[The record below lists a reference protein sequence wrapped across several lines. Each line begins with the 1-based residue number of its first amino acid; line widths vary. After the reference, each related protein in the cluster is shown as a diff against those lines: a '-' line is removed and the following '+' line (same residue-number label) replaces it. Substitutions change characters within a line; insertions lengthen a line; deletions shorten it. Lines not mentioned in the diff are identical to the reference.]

1 MKILNNSKNKVILAG
16 VHIEP
21 SKTGII
27 EKEPLHA
34 LMADFTVKTMFQ
46 DGLLMLIRE
55 EKSRPSWACGLK
67 QEEKPSKK
75 KGKPD
80 HA

>member
-1 MKILNNSKNKVILAG
+1 MKILNNSKHKVVLGG

-21 SKTGII
+21 GETGVIA
-27 EKEPLHA
+27 KEPLHA
-34 LMADFTVKTMFQ
+34 LMADFTVKTLFQ
-46 DGLLMLIRE
+46 DGLLVLIRE
-55 EKSRPSWACGLK
+55 EKP
-67 QEEKPSKK
+67 PKK